1 MIHLVLLATLAAE
14 PQALSLDEALR
25 QAVAHQPELQG
36 ARFDREASSAA
47 LMQAR
52 SIEYPQVH
60 ADAQLFGATENNT
73 AASYLSPQDFVR
85 IGTRPHPES
94 TLSDAT
100 PFVSSIAGI
109 GAHYDVLDFGYTRG
123 TVGAAEAT
131 VDATTQRE
139 HQTLQDVLLRV
150 STAYLGALASQEAL
164 GLAQDTLKRVQ
175 THDAYAQAGVKSGL
189 KPPIDQTRSD
199 ADVQA
204 ARLGV
209 IRAQNALQVA
219 RAGLDAAIG
228 WVPQSDYQLAEP
240 PADVREVP
248 ELQAAT
254 DQALT
259 GRFDLQALQAQ
270 ERSLESQRTAAF
282 SGNFPRLLATSS
294 VSLRGFDSVPDTFN
308 YDLGL
313 VLTVPLFTGFQ
324 VKGAVEEA
332 DARLAAL
339 KAREMAL
346 RDAIGYQLRQSSET
360 LRSARE
366 AVKASASQVAAAQA
380 SLKQAEVRYEQGLGN
395 IVELTDAEA
404 QFDVA
409 QLGLV
414 QSQLDAAIS
423 RVQLDY
429 ALGQLRAP

>member
-36 ARFDREASSAA
+36 ARFDREASNAV
-47 LMQAR
+47 LTQAR

-60 ADAQLFGATENNT
+60 ADTQLFGATENNT
-73 AASYLSPQDFVR
+73 AASYLSPGDFVR
-85 IGTRPHPES
+85 VGTRPHPES
-94 TLSDAT
+94 ALSDAT
-100 PFVSSIAGI
+100 PFVSSLAGI
-109 GAHYDVLDFGYTRG
+109 GAHYDVLDFGFTKG
-123 TVGAAEAT
+123 TVGAAEAGLE
-131 VDATTQRE
+131 ATTQRE

-150 STAYLGALASQEAL
+150 STAYFGALASQQAL
-164 GLAQDTLKRVQ
+164 GLAEDALKRVL
-175 THDAYAQAGVKSGL
+175 THDAYAKAGVKSGL
-189 KPPIDQTRSD
+189 KPPIDETRSE

-219 RAGLDAAIG
+219 RAALDNAIG
-228 WVPQSDYQLAEP
+228 WVPPTNYQLAA
-240 PADVREVP
+240 PAADERPVP

-259 GRFDLQALQAQ
+259 GRYDLQALQAQ
-270 ERSLESQRTAAF
+270 ERAIEGQRTAAY
-282 SGNFPRLLATSS
+282 SGHFPRLLATSS
-294 VSLRGFDSVPDTFN
+294 VSLRGFDEPPGTFN

-313 VLTVPLFTGFQ
+313 VLSVPLFTGFA
-324 VKGAVEEA
+324 VSGAVEEA

-339 KAREMAL
+339 KAREVAL
-346 RDAIGYQLRQSSET
+346 RDAIGYELRQSSET

-366 AVKASASQVAAAQA
+366 AVKASAAQVTAAQA

-409 QLGLV
+409 GLGLV